1 MGGPGAVFWMWFI
14 AILGAATSFVECTL
28 AQIYKVKR
36 WKQIPWW
43 PSILYGKGLNK
54 RWMGVWFSLL
64 ITVAYGLI
72 FNSVQANTVTIAF
85 ENAFD

>member
-28 AQIYKVKR
+28 AQIYKVKDGSR
-36 WKQIPWW
+36 FRGGPAYI
-43 PSILYGKGLNK
+43 YGKGLNK

-64 ITVAYGLI
+64 QLRT
-72 FNSVQANTVTIAF
+72 
-85 ENAFD
+85 D